1 MKLARQLGDHSY
13 LAGQAYGAYAG
24 GAGGYAVGLM
34 GAGWR
39 YPLGGSPWSVSLE
52 ALLGVGGGGGLDV
65 SGGGLALVQAGLR
78 YRVSRNVALQLE
90 LGAIKSYSGALDSE
104 IVNLNLVYSFS
115 RPELRLTEPR

>member
-1 MKLARQLGDHSY
+1 
-13 LAGQAYGAYAG
+13 
-24 GAGGYAVGLM
+24 
-34 GAGWR
+34 
-39 YPLGGSPWSVSLE
+39 
-52 ALLGVGGGGGLDV
+52 
-65 SGGGLALVQAGLR
+65 LR